1 MADVKFIG
9 GDLKAWK
16 DSIKM
21 LSKRTTIKLI
31 ATEVLTQCARDIIEV
46 LKANSPVGEPD
57 YKIHPNVDDS
67 PGELREAWDKDNV
80 TLQIV
85 KNPAGY
91 AVTVKNTTPQASW
104 VNYGRRQTY
113 PGRYVWHIGRYLRRD
128 YIPGTYFMER
138 TADEFSF
145 KMDETAQS
153 KVEAWLRTVF
163 DT

>member
-21 LSKRTTIKLI
+21 LSSRTAIRAI
-31 ATEVLTQCARDIIEV
+31 ATEVLTQCARDIIED

-57 YKIHPNVDDS
+57 YKIHPNAGDS

-85 KNPAGY
+85 KTPAGY

-113 PGRYVWHIGRYLRRD
+113 PGRYVWHIGRRLRRA

>member
-21 LSKRTTIKLI
+21 LSSRTAIRAI
-31 ATEVLTQCARDIIEV
+31 ATEVLTQCARDIIKD

-57 YKIHPNVDDS
+57 YKIHPNVGDS

-85 KNPAGY
+85 KTPVGY

-104 VNYGRRQTY
+104 VNYGRRQTH
-113 PGRYVWHIGRYLRRD
+113 PGRYVWHIGRRLRRA

>member
-21 LSKRTTIKLI
+21 LSSRTAIRAI
-31 ATEVLTQCARDIIEV
+31 ATEVLTQCARDIIKD

-57 YKIHPNVDDS
+57 HKIHPNVGDS

-85 KNPAGY
+85 KTPAGY

-113 PGRYVWHIGRYLRRD
+113 PGRYVWHIGRRLRRA

>member
-31 ATEVLTQCARDIIEV
+31 ANEVLTQCARDIIEV

-57 YKIHPNVDDS
+57 YKIHPNADDS
-67 PGELREAWDKDNV
+67 PGELRRAWDEDNV
-80 TLQIV
+80 TLQVV
-85 KNPAGY
+85 KTPAGY

-113 PGRYVWHIGRYLRRD
+113 PGRYVWHIGRRLRRA

>member
-21 LSKRTTIKLI
+21 LSSRTAIRAI
-31 ATEVLTQCARDIIEV
+31 VTEVLTQCARDIIKN
-46 LKANSPVGEPD
+46 LKANSPVDEPD
-57 YKIHPNVDDS
+57 YKIHPNAGDS

-85 KNPAGY
+85 KTPAGY

-104 VNYGRRQTY
+104 VNYGRLQTY
-113 PGRYVWHIGRYLRRD
+113 PGRYVWHIGRRLRRA

>member
-1 MADVKFIG
+1 MADVEFK
-9 GDLKAWK
+9 GDGLKAWK

-21 LSKRTTIKLI
+21 LSKRATIKLI
-31 ATEVLTQCARDIIEV
+31 ANEVLTQCARDIIEV

-67 PGELREAWDKDNV
+67 PGELRRAWDEDNV

-85 KNPAGY
+85 KTPAGY
-91 AVTVKNTTPQASW
+91 AVTIKNTTPQATW
-104 VNYGRRQTY
+104 VNYGRRQTH
-113 PGRYVWHIGRYLRRD
+113 PGRYVWHIGAYLKRD
-128 YIPGTYFMER
+128 YIPGTYFLEKSE
-138 TADEFSF
+138 AEYSF
-145 KMDETAQS
+145 KMDKTAQQ

>member
-21 LSKRTTIKLI
+21 LSSRTAIRAI
-31 ATEVLTQCARDIIEV
+31 ATEVLTQCARDIIKD

-57 YKIHPNVDDS
+57 HKIHPNAGDS

-85 KNPAGY
+85 KTPAGY

-113 PGRYVWHIGRYLRRD
+113 PGRYVWHIGRRLRRA

>member
-85 KNPAGY
+85 KTPDGY

-104 VNYGRRQTY
+104 VNYGRRQTH
-113 PGRYVWHIGRYLRRD
+113 PGRYVWHIGRRLRRA

>member
-1 MADVKFIG
+1 MADVEIIG

-21 LSKRTTIKLI
+21 LSSRTAIRAI
-31 ATEVLTQCARDIIEV
+31 ATEVLTQCARHIIKD

-57 YKIHPNVDDS
+57 YKIHPNAGDS
-67 PGELREAWDKDNV
+67 PGELRRAWDIDNV

-85 KNPAGY
+85 KTPVGY

-113 PGRYVWHIGRYLRRD
+113 PGRYVWHIGHYLRRD
-128 YIPGTYFMER
+128 YLPGTYFLER

-145 KMDETAQS
+145 KMDGTAQS

>member
-31 ATEVLTQCARDIIEV
+31 ASEVLTQCARDIIEV

-57 YKIHPNVDDS
+57 YKIHPNADDS
-67 PGELREAWDKDNV
+67 PGELRRAWDEDNV
-80 TLQIV
+80 TLQVV
-85 KNPAGY
+85 KTPAGY

-113 PGRYVWHIGRYLRRD
+113 PGRYVWHIGRRLRRA